1 MNIDPNLIAAAV
13 DGWKVAAAGLA
24 IAIASGFL
32 GHKLGRRPNA
42 ERERMLRRE
51 RDLAAEERDANAKLA
66 SEYHAE
72 WVKTL
77 RLWNDAMGKAFDE
90 AIAANKLRGELE
102 DARDQIRLLEADL
115 IAYEAKRARH
125 NEQRKALHR
134 LHKDRERAGVPA
146 TTDALRATTDAE
158 IAVIKATHD
167 AERCNGVSGG
177 AA

>member
-24 IAIASGFL
+24 ITLASGFL

-42 ERERMLRRE
+42 EQERMLRE
-51 RDLAAEERDANAKLA
+51 RCSLLTTMANDN
-66 SEYHAE
+66 HAE
-72 WVKTL
+72 WVKTT
-77 RLWNDAMGKAFDE
+77 RLWNAAEGKAFDE
-90 AIAANKLRGELE
+90 ATAANKLRGELE

>member
-1 MNIDPNLIAAAV
+1 MNIDPNLIAAAF
-13 DGWKVAAAGLA
+13 DGWKVSAAGLA

-42 ERERMLRRE
+42 ERERMLRE
-51 RDLAAEERDANAKLA
+51 RCSLLTTITNDN
-66 SEYHAE
+66 HAE
-72 WVKTL
+72 WVKTT

-90 AIAANKLRGELE
+90 ATAANKLRGELE

-146 TTDALRATTDAE
+146 ATDALRATTDAE